1 MQALAAHGA
10 PVSGFAP
17 IKMRNHSIVSMNSE
31 DIAIEGDLGGLPT
44 RANSRRSFA

>member
-17 IKMRNHSIVSMNSE
+17 IKMRNHSIISMNSE
-31 DIAIEGDLGGLPT
+31 DIAIEGDLGGLP
-44 RANSRRSFA
+44 RHAE